1 MASLDTQVVTWL
13 RSAGLSRF
21 SARFGA
27 ANVSTARFL
36 DLSPRDLDR
45 LGLDSPAD
53 RKRLADLITELRRA
67 RALPDLR
74 PVRIAPSSTVK
85 LQRRVS
91 GAVGRS
97 MGAAP
102 KFSLRE
108 DGTRERAAKPS
119 VRVCVRKRPLAGKD
133 VAAGE
138 KDIVSGGNMGD
149 DGIIEELFVHEV
161 KTKLDLSKY
170 VETHQFAF
178 DTVFTED
185 HDNADVY
192 AGTARPL
199 VDAVFEGWRSTVRFQ
214 YCSRLRF
221 HGGTFVFQYSL
232 AYFFVVLVLFCAKLV
247 FTFRFFLSIFLLRW
261 KVFCYG
267 QTGTGKTHTCAGSGY
282 EPGLYFLAVQ
292 DIFSRLYEGDNIGVW
307 ISFYEIYGTRLHD
320 LLNKR
325 KEVQCR
331 EDTSS
336 EVHFQGLTEKL
347 CESPDDVL
355 DLIELASRARS
366 TGVTGA
372 NDDSSR
378 SHAVFQIELRQRN
391 DVETEISHRMAF
403 GADETTVQ
411 DEEIGRLSFID
422 LAGSE
427 RGNDTANN
435 TLQTRREGAE
445 INKSLLALKEC
456 IRAMDQGKNHT
467 PFRGSKLTQVLKAS
481 FVGRAKCRTVMI
493 ANISP
498 ASLNVEHTLNTLRYS
513 QRVRA
518 MKATNTTSPDRD
530 NFNGGDGAVS
540 AYSYG
545 VPASSSAE
553 GSGIPPRNSKP
564 RVSSGGRNLTRRL
577 SGGLNLNGRGSNSGT
592 GRTGIY
598 GSANAK
604 GHSTMIEE
612 RDSSSRARRALPP
625 ASKSMIPGGSG
636 RFVHRRSTITS
647 GPSAAEATG
656 PPPVLTPPVTR
667 AALTLA
673 APVSG
678 SDDPGSTKENEPGI
692 ATRTRR
698 RALRNSVDEEVST
711 KSSPSSMKSGDTDDF
726 IESTTIDP
734 EDLLYTPIEKVPA
747 TPVHK
752 PKKRIIIPA
761 SARRPKN
768 TRTDQRKPTASM
780 TPVSTAKPLSDEAMS
795 VVALHR
801 QSAEE
806 LTKLL
811 RQGVELMQEVE
822 TGAVKPDAYATKLE
836 VNLAMSMQ
844 LVHTLKQEVANLGLS
859 ER

>member
-1 MASLDTQVVTWL
+1 M
-13 RSAGLSRF
+13 
-21 SARFGA
+21 
-27 ANVSTARFL
+27 
-36 DLSPRDLDR
+36 
-45 LGLDSPAD
+45 
-53 RKRLADLITELRRA
+53 
-67 RALPDLR
+67 
-74 PVRIAPSSTVK
+74 
-85 LQRRVS
+85 
-91 GAVGRS
+91 
-97 MGAAP
+97 
-102 KFSLRE
+102 
-108 DGTRERAAKPS
+108 
-119 VRVCVRKRPLAGKD
+119 
-133 VAAGE
+133 
-138 KDIVSGGNMGD
+138 
-149 DGIIEELFVHEV
+149 
-161 KTKLDLSKY
+161 
-170 VETHQFAF
+170 
-178 DTVFTED
+178 
-185 HDNADVY
+185 
-192 AGTARPL
+192 
-199 VDAVFEGWRSTVRFQ
+199 
-214 YCSRLRF
+214 
-221 HGGTFVFQYSL
+221 
-232 AYFFVVLVLFCAKLV
+232 
-247 FTFRFFLSIFLLRW
+247 
-261 KVFCYG
+261 
-267 QTGTGKTHTCAGSGY
+267 
-282 EPGLYFLAVQ
+282 Q

-378 SHAVFQIELRQRN
+378 SHAVFQIELRQQN
-391 DVETEISHRMAF
+391 DVDTEISHQMAF
-403 GADETTVQ
+403 GADEITVQ

-530 NFNGGDGAVS
+530 NWNGGDGAVS

-545 VPASSSAE
+545 VPASSSGTE
-553 GSGIPPRNSKP
+553 GTGIPPRNSKP
-564 RVSSGGRNLTRRL
+564 RVSSGGQGLARRL
-577 SGGLNLNGRGSNSGT
+577 SGGFSLNGRGPNSGT

-598 GSANAK
+598 GPANGK
-604 GHSTMIEE
+604 GFSSMIEE
-612 RDSSSRARRALPP
+612 RDGSSRLRRALPP

-636 RFVHRRSTITS
+636 RPVHRRATITP
-647 GPSAAEATG
+647 GTSATEATG
-656 PPPVLTPPVTR
+656 PPPANTPPVTR
-667 AALTLA
+667 SALTMA
-673 APVSG
+673 APVGG

-698 RALRNSVDEEVST
+698 RALRNSVDEVVST

-726 IESTTIDP
+726 IEASTIGS
-734 EDLLYTPIEKVPA
+734 EDLLYTPIEKVPS
-747 TPVHK
+747 TPVNK

-768 TRTDQRKPTASM
+768 TRTDQRKPTVPA
-780 TPVSTAKPLSDEAMS
+780 TPAPTAVPLSDKAIG

-811 RQGVELMQEVE
+811 RQGIELMQEVE

-836 VNLAMSMQ
+836 VNLAVSMQ
-844 LVHTLKQEVANLGLS
+844 LVHTLKQEVANLGAS